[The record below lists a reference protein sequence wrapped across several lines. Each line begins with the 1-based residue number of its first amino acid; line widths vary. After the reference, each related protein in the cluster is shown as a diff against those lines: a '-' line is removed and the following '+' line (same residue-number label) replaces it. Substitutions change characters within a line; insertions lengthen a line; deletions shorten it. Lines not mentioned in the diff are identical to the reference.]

1 MRNAVSQYGIVIL
14 RIPGTKSANLVQT
27 IEKVIKKGG
36 DLEISECAC
45 LPAGRDYGMWIYKNL
60 IINF

>member
-1 MRNAVSQYGIVIL
+1 MRNDVSQYEMITV

-36 DLEISECAC
+36 DLEISECG
-45 LPAGRDYGMWIYKNL
+45 LRNVDL
-60 IINF
+60 